1 MTPYEEELAGL
12 REPISQ
18 AGHYDAPAEPELA
31 DEEAA
36 RVERDMT
43 KEW

>member
-1 MTPYEEELAGL
+1 VTPYEERLAGIAD
-12 REPISQ
+12 EFGA
-18 AGHYDAPAEPELA
+18 AGQYDAPAEPELA